1 LDTRSRVLA
10 DVLVYQAT
18 VNRTEVRIAELF
30 REAIR
35 RNAPSILIAHNHP
48 SGEVTPSPEDVQIT
62 RQAVEVGAMLG
73 IDIVDHLIIGQGRW
87 VSLRER
93 RLGFSK

>member
-1 LDTRSRVLA
+1 
-10 DVLVYQAT
+10 

-35 RNAPSILIAHNHP
+35 RNAPSILMAHSHP
-48 SGEVTPSPEDVQIT
+48 SGDPTPSPEDVQIT
-62 RQAVEVGAMLG
+62 RQAVEAGVMLG
-73 IDIVDHLIIGQGRW
+73 IDIVDHLVIGQGRW

-93 RLGFSK
+93 SLGFSK